1 MLVGNGARLWAR
13 ENGIEEVDDEFLKT
27 GKTKLILIYFIY
39 FILIN
44 LPSRTS

>member
-27 GKTKLILIYFIY
+27 GKTKLILKNGLNFV
-39 FILIN
+39 N
-44 LPSRTS
+44 

>member
-27 GKTKLILIYFIY
+27 GKTKLIFLKWIKFC
-39 FILIN
+39 
-44 LPSRTS
+44 